1 MGKLIFAS
9 NFSKNESREVSSNN
23 MIGIGFDEVYLNCV
37 GCLEN
42 TLQLYKGNFKKFPI
56 GEMKFNYECLIC
68 GRINVFD
75 ERK

>member
-1 MGKLIFAS
+1 MSKRIFAS
-9 NFSKNESREVSSNN
+9 SFSRRQSREISSNN
-23 MIGIGFDEVYLNCV
+23 LIGRGFDEVYLDCM
-37 GCLEN
+37 CSKK
-42 TLQLYKGNFKKFPI
+42 TLQLYKGYFKKFST